1 MLSSFSRVG
10 LFVTPWTVAH
20 QVPLSMGF
28 SRQEYWSRLPCS
40 PPGDLPDSGIEPL
53 SLYVSCIGRRVLYH
67 QCHLG
72 RSIQRLYFLE
82 AILLKIMKNY
92 ISIFPMNLTQIMA
105 DTMCFLV
112 LYIYTYI
119 DMETHL
125 TLHCT
130 KHTLYYAYFCIQTVR
145 LIIHHVLSMSVIS
158 YGMVECIF
166 IRCHDPSLDS
176 RDIQPVNPKGNQS

>member
-1 MLSSFSRVG
+1 MSPALAG
-10 LFVTPWTVAH
+10 
-20 QVPLSMGF
+20 GF
-28 SRQEYWSRLPCS
+28 FTTNATWE
-40 PPGDLPDSGIEPL
+40 D
-53 SLYVSCIGRRVLYH
+53 H
-67 QCHLG
+67 T
-72 RSIQRLYFLE
+72 E

-130 KHTLYYAYFCIQTVR
+130 KHTLYYAYFCI
-145 LIIHHVLSMSVIS
+145 
-158 YGMVECIF
+158 
-166 IRCHDPSLDS
+166 
-176 RDIQPVNPKGNQS
+176 